1 MPASWIRVQ
10 GWGSSVGK
18 GKCEKEKNAIS
29 VSRFLS
35 MNSIQS
41 LVILIQAMRS
51 TGRGY
56 EAIVRTTQGGRG
68 ADREGA
74 TASDGGVDSTCCEER
89 KHVRARA
96 TRFVR
101 WAARRRRRAARRPP
115 APATVPLSFNPIQ
128 PGCDY
133 QHRPLSLPL
142 KVSMYYPVPGAIY
155 LVVQAALSAKMCKET
170 YHA

>member
-1 MPASWIRVQ
+1 MR
-10 GWGSSVGK
+10 K
-18 GKCEKEKNAIS
+18 RKNAIS

-35 MNSIQS
+35 MSSIQS
-41 LVILIQAMRS
+41 LVVFIQAVRS

-96 TRFVR
+96 SRFVR

-128 PGCDY
+128 RDCDCL
-133 QHRPLSLPL
+133 HRPLSLPL
-142 KVSMYYPVPGAIY
+142 KVSMYYPVPGAIH

-170 YHA
+170 YQA

>member
-1 MPASWIRVQ
+1 MR
-10 GWGSSVGK
+10 K
-18 GKCEKEKNAIS
+18 RKKNAIS
-29 VSRFLS
+29 IVLEFLS

-51 TGRGY
+51 TGRGGY

-128 PGCDY
+128 RDCDCL
-133 QHRPLSLPL
+133 HRPLSLPL